1 MNCFLDW
8 PTAFDDRRVWHEAQK
23 MEPHMDMISIVL
35 VAVFLVLALA
45 ELLLPGG
52 IAISIALSALLM
64 AGLRFFGLIVDP
76 ITTFSLLPV
85 IALIFMVVFFKVLN
99 RYFSGEATQDMI
111 PDDIEINNDVVNV
124 LADIS
129 EEDPNGRVRF
139 QGTSW
144 QALSQKGKIAK
155 GGKARVVSRE
165 GLVLIV
171 ERVDEIPYS
180 EANADH
186 LAREER

>member
-1 MNCFLDW
+1 
-8 PTAFDDRRVWHEAQK
+8 
-23 MEPHMDMISIVL
+23 MDMISIVL
-35 VAVFLVLALA
+35 VALFLVLALA

-52 IAISIALSALLM
+52 IAISIGLSALLM
-64 AGLRFFGLIVDP
+64 AGLRFFGLVVDP

-85 IALIFMVVFFKVLN
+85 IALIFMVMFFKVLN

-129 EEDPNGRVRF
+129 EENHNGRVRF

-144 QALSQKGKIAK
+144 QALSQKGKIEK

-180 EANADH
+180 
-186 LAREER
+186 